1 MLITLCLLPN
11 LILVAK
17 KSITQLR
24 QLYFK
29 MKDEIFGKVR
39 HGGISFNTLG
49 LEKLLKEEFTE
60 HVCMD
65 DESYPRYMD
74 NGSFVLNF
82 TARLV
87 CYSSNFKGREYSGQ
101 DCGSLQT

>member
-1 MLITLCLLPN
+1 MVLSEWTVRSSVLGGNSKTIFFSIPQSKDV
-11 LILVAK
+11 LVYYNYHAIAK

-29 MKDEIFGKVR
+29 MKDEIFGKAR
-39 HGGISFNTLG
+39 LGGISFNTLG

-65 DESYPRYMD
+65 DESYPR
-74 NGSFVLNF
+74 
-82 TARLV
+82 
-87 CYSSNFKGREYSGQ
+87 
-101 DCGSLQT
+101 